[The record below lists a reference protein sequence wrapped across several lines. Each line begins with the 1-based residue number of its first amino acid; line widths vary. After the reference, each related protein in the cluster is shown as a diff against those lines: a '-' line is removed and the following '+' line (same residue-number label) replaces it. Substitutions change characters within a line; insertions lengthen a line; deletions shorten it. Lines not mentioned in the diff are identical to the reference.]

1 MSGKP
6 KTFKWWILALV
17 AFFIFVVLQVPA
29 AWLISKFYKNNQVLQ
44 NVSGNIWQG
53 SADWHKGQLRGS
65 LNWQVRPLDL
75 LLLRLGANVEI
86 HSGNTKLN
94 GVMGYS
100 LSKTLIAKNLQGQV
114 APETLK
120 TLADWQWPTN
130 ALQLNQIDFKYKKQQ
145 GFSDVDGQLN
155 WAGGE
160 LVYTFAQRQERM
172 NVPVMVGKLADES
185 GKLLLDVRDSRDQKM
200 LNIELDPDLML
211 NVQLTQRMLLNV
223 PSYDGKAGL
232 DTYVISTRQPLMG
245 GLN

>member
-1 MSGKP
+1 MSSKP
-6 KTFKWWILALV
+6 KTFKWLILAIV

-29 AWLISKFYKNNQVLQ
+29 AWLISKFYKNNQVLH

-53 SADWHKGQLRGS
+53 SADWKKGQLRGS

-75 LLLRLGANVEI
+75 LLWRLGADMEV
-86 HSGNTKLN
+86 HSGNTKIA
-94 GVMGYS
+94 GVMAYG
-100 LSKTLIAKNLQGQV
+100 LSKTLVVKNLEGQL

-120 TLADWQWPTN
+120 HLADWQWPTN
-130 ALQLNQIDFKYKKQQ
+130 AIQFKQLDFKYKKQN
-145 GFSDVDGQLN
+145 GFSDVNGQLN
-155 WAGGE
+155 WTGGE
-160 LVYTFAQRQERM
+160 LIYTFAQRQERM
-172 NVPVMVGKLADES
+172 SVPVLAGKLADES

-223 PSYDGKAGL
+223 PSYEGKAGL